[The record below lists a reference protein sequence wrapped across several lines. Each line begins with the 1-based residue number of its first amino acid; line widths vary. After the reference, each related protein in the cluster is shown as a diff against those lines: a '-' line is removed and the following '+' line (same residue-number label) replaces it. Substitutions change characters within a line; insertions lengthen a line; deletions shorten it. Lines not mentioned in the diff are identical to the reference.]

1 MHTTAGSCRRAGIH
15 CQDPLLRIGNG
26 QRTRNIHKRILH
38 HGDPSLPKVFSPT
51 RFLESALILLAIAH
65 PCAGQSL
72 ILQHDA
78 LCIHKGVPA
87 LSILQSAV
95 KILNILHIRNIPLSI
110 RVDST
115 KRTSAAM
122 KTNGNQTL
130 SIF

>member
-1 MHTTAGSCRRAGIH
+1 M
-15 CQDPLLRIGNG
+15 
-26 QRTRNIHKRILH
+26 
-38 HGDPSLPKVFSPT
+38 
-51 RFLESALILLAIAH
+51 AH
-65 PCAGQSL
+65 PCAGQAL
-72 ILQHDA
+72 ILQNDA

-87 LSILQSAV
+87 LSIPQSAV